1 MAAVKMDME
10 QARFNMIEQQI
21 RPWEVLDPEVL
32 GILAVV
38 KREDFVPDALK
49 ALAFADLELPIG
61 NGQTMLQPK
70 IEARILQ
77 EVGSGTPISCSKSV
91 PAAATWPPSWPKAEY
106 VYSVEIDP
114 QLAENARHT
123 LRRTGVA
130 NVSVETGDASQGWPV
145 HAPYDVIVISGSLP
159 ELPEAFLQ
167 QLKIGGRLAA
177 FIGEPPVM
185 DARLIIR
192 TDEQAFNTI
201 NLFET
206 VVAALTSQEA
216 SELRLLT
223 PARPCDCRSFS
234 PRRGASRMGMR
245 RRPAAGLSRCPEL
258 RRAVRGGA
266 RAPPKP
272 DARKQPQALAGLLPT
287 IAATGNTFWNDTSY
301 TVRNRASR
309 QTRTRTSTTA
319 TPMGST

>member
-21 RPWEVLDPEVL
+21 RPWEVLDSEVL

-38 KREDFVPDALK
+38 KREDFVPDSLK

-77 EVGSGTPISCSKSV
+77 EVGIRNTDIVLEVGTGSGYM
-91 PAAATWPPSWPKAEY
+91 AALLASKAEY

-114 QLAENARHT
+114 QLAENARST
-123 LRRTGVA
+123 LQRTGVA
-130 NVSVETGDASQGWPV
+130 NVSVEAGDASRGWPA
-145 HAPYDVIVISGSLP
+145 HSPYDVIVISGSLS

-206 VVAALTSQEA
+206 VVAALTTRKRQ
-216 SELRLLT
+216 
-223 PARPCDCRSFS
+223 SF
-234 PRRGASRMGMR
+234 
-245 RRPAAGLSRCPEL
+245 
-258 RRAVRGGA
+258 V
-266 RAPPKP
+266 
-272 DARKQPQALAGLLPT
+272 
-287 IAATGNTFWNDTSY
+287 F
-301 TVRNRASR
+301 
-309 QTRTRTSTTA
+309 
-319 TPMGST
+319 

>member
-21 RPWEVLDPEVL
+21 RPWEVLDSEVL

-38 KREDFVPDALK
+38 KREDFVPDSLK

-77 EVGSGTPISCSKSV
+77 EVGIRNTDIVLEVGTGSGYM
-91 PAAATWPPSWPKAEY
+91 AALLASKAEY

-114 QLAENARHT
+114 QLAENARRT
-123 LRRTGVA
+123 LQRTGVA
-130 NVSVETGDASQGWPV
+130 NVSVEAGDASRGWPA
-145 HAPYDVIVISGSLP
+145 HSPYDVIVISGSLS

-206 VVAALTSQEA
+206 VVAALTTRKRQ
-216 SELRLLT
+216 
-223 PARPCDCRSFS
+223 SF
-234 PRRGASRMGMR
+234 
-245 RRPAAGLSRCPEL
+245 
-258 RRAVRGGA
+258 V
-266 RAPPKP
+266 
-272 DARKQPQALAGLLPT
+272 
-287 IAATGNTFWNDTSY
+287 F
-301 TVRNRASR
+301 
-309 QTRTRTSTTA
+309 
-319 TPMGST
+319 